1 MIMKKIT
8 RIWILC
14 LCIILLFVSIPV
26 SAQSKEVSILFTHDL
41 HSYIDPNDQNSESVG
56 GFARIKTIIDQ
67 KKSEDLNTMVLDA
80 GDFSMG
86 TLYQSV
92 FSLEAIE
99 LRLLGLM
106 GFDATTLGN
115 HEFDYGSDGLSDM
128 LSAAIQSG
136 DPLPR
141 LVESNI
147 DWQNSEG
154 QYTQKLKETLEKF
167 GSVEYFV
174 LEKGNVKAA
183 IFGLMG
189 ESSASYAPTSG
200 LTFFDISESA
210 KKIIETIKKNEEGID
225 IIIALSHSGTDI
237 DKNRSEDEI
246 LAKNV
251 PGIDVIISGHSHT
264 YLEEPIVIGDTLIV
278 SAGEYGKKIGEL
290 SMKQNDQGRWQLENY
305 SLIPINDSIPE
316 DPEFVE
322 IIENFK
328 DKRQEYL
335 DLFGFD
341 SYDQV
346 LAKNPITFTDQMSM
360 FSENWEQPLG
370 NLISD
375 AYRYIVKEAE
385 GENYIPVTTAIVPLG
400 VIRTSLP
407 EGDITVEDV
416 YSMLSLGNG
425 PDHISGYPLV
435 SVYLTG
441 AELKSVAEIDASV
454 SPLMNVARLYWSGIS
469 SHFNPNRMLFNRVV
483 EVKIV
488 DDSGNYQDLED
499 DQLYRIVTG
508 LYSARMLGAVEA
520 QSFGLLKVK
529 PKDAA
534 GNPITDF
541 DQSVLKDQNGREIK
555 EWFAVTQYLASFAKE
570 NGISV
575 IPDRYAAQENRKVV
589 DRSKNIFDLIKKPNK
604 IFVIVLLILI
614 LLVGIIYLLIRILMK
629 VIKRLRRTR

>member
-1 MIMKKIT
+1 MKKLT

-14 LCIILLFVSIPV
+14 LCSILLFVSIPV
-26 SAQSKEVSILFTHDL
+26 SAQSKELSILFTHDL
-41 HSYIDPNDQNSESVG
+41 HSYIDSNDQNSESIG

-67 KKSEDLNTMVLDA
+67 KKSEDSNTLVLDA

-92 FSLEAIE
+92 FSQEAVE

-115 HEFDYGSDGLSDM
+115 HEFDYGSDGLSEM
-128 LSAAIQSG
+128 LSTAIESG
-136 DPLPR
+136 DPLPH
-141 LVESNI
+141 LLESNI
-147 DWQNSEG
+147 DWQNSDG
-154 QYTQKLKETLEKF
+154 QYTQMLKDAMQKY
-167 GSVEYFV
+167 GSAAYIV

-189 ESSASYAPTSG
+189 ESSASYAPTCG
-200 LTFFDISESA
+200 LTFFDITESA
-210 KKIIETIKKNEEGID
+210 KNTIEKIKKNEEGID
-225 IIIALSHSGTDI
+225 IIIALSHSGTDV

-251 PGIDVIISGHSHT
+251 PEIDVIISGHSHT
-264 YLEEPIVIGDTLIV
+264 YLDEPIAIGDTLIV
-278 SAGEYGKKIGEL
+278 SAGEYGKKIGDL
-290 SMKQNDQGRWQLENY
+290 SLQQDDQGRWIPVNY
-305 SLIPINDSIPE
+305 SLIPIDDSVTE
-316 DPEFVE
+316 DAEFTN
-322 IIENFK
+322 IIEKFR

-335 DLFGFD
+335 DLFGFS

-346 LAKNPITFTDQMSM
+346 LAKNPISFTDQTSM

-375 AYRYIVKEAE
+375 AYRYTVKEAE
-385 GENYIPVTTAIVPLG
+385 GANYVPVTASFIPLG

-407 EGDITVEDV
+407 EGDISVEDV
-416 YSMLSLGNG
+416 YSMLSLGIG

-469 SHFNPNRMLFNRVV
+469 SRFNPNRMLFNRVV
-483 EVKIV
+483 DVKIV
-488 DDSGNYQDLED
+488 DDNGNLQELEND
-499 DQLYRIVTG
+499 RLYRIVTG

-520 QSFGLLKVK
+520 QSFGLLKLK

-534 GNPITDF
+534 GNLITDF
-541 DQSVLKDQNGREIK
+541 DQAVLKDRNGKEIK
-555 EWFAVTQYLASFAKE
+555 EWFAVTEYLSSFTKE

-575 IPDRYAAQENRKVV
+575 IPDRYAAPENRKVV
-589 DRSKNIFDLIKKPNK
+589 DFSKNIFDLVKKPNK
-604 IFVIVLLILI
+604 IFLIVLVVLLLLI
-614 LLVGIIYLLIRILMK
+614 GFIYLLIRILMK
-629 VIKRLRRTR
+629 VIKKLRKSR